1 MRSLSNSTAAFGTPL
16 QGLRRSMQATWAS
29 ARKARSSPG
38 FNIAGLSALTVVHTQ
53 DSRKNEAYE

>member
-1 MRSLSNSTAAFGTPL
+1 
-16 QGLRRSMQATWAS
+16 MQATWAS